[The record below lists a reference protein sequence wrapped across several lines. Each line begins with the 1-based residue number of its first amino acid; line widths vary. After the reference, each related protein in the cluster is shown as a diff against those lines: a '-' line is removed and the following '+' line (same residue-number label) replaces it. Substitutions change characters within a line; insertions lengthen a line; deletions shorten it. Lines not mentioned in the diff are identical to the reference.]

1 MIWKTTDS
9 KGEPVTWYSSDVIN
23 EIKAICRHYGLVHI
37 KNDSGQI
44 IATEGNPVTAK
55 ILRVIESEEKNAG

>member
-1 MIWKTTDS
+1 MLWTTTDS
-9 KGEPVTWYSSDVIN
+9 KGKQITWYSSDVIN

-55 ILRVIESEEKNAG
+55 ILRVIESEEKNAR